1 MRCASEKSTKEL
13 YAYGGNRLSV
23 LGTFQADVQV
33 NGRDR
38 EIHSEFYVIRE
49 EGPGILCTKSAT
61 ELGLLKVEIPHINMN
76 YDRKSQLKE
85 KFPSCFTG
93 IGTLKN
99 YSLKIPIDPD
109 VKPVIQPVRRAAY
122 RLRDKLEL
130 KLDELVS
137 QDIIEKVEEPS
148 LWISPVVVVPKK
160 NDIRLCVDMRQAN
173 QAILRERYPIPTV
186 EEVLQDFNQST
197 VFSKLDIKL
206 AYHQIVLDP
215 ESRQITTF
223 MTHKGMYR
231 YKRLMFGISCAPEMY
246 NKIIQ
251 QTLDGCDGVQSIFD
265 VIVVHGK
272 TTAEHDQRLDIVLR
286 RLSDRGLTLNIDK
299 CQFNM
304 THIEFMGHVLSK
316 HGIGMA
322 KSKVEAIKE
331 ARQPETMSEVRSFLG
346 LVNFSSRFIPNL
358 ATKAEPLRKLTRKNV
373 LFKWGPEQTK
383 SFQELKDQLSQASTL
398 GYFDPSAQTIVVT
411 DASPVGLGAVLA
423 QQQGSDYRVIM
434 YASRTLTDV
443 ERRYSQTEKEALGLV
458 WGCERFHM

>member
-1 MRCASEKSTKEL
+1 
-13 YAYGGNRLSV
+13 
-23 LGTFQADVQV
+23 
-33 NGRDR
+33 
-38 EIHSEFYVIRE
+38 
-49 EGPGILCTKSAT
+49 
-61 ELGLLKVEIPHINMN
+61 MN

-109 VKPVIQPVRRAAY
+109 VKPVIQPVRRVAY
-122 RLRDKLEL
+122 HLCDKLEL
-130 KLDELVS
+130 KLYELLS

-148 LWISPVVVVPKK
+148 LWVSPVVVVPKK
-160 NDIRLCVDMRQAN
+160 IDIRLCVDMRQAVHN
-173 QAILRERYPIPTV
+173 QAVLRERYPIPTV

-197 VFSKLDIKL
+197 IFSKLDIKL

-215 ESRQITTF
+215 VSRQNTTF

-265 VIVVHGK
+265 DIVVHGK
-272 TTAEHDQRLDIVLR
+272 TTVEHDQRLDIELR

-304 THIEFMGHVLSK
+304 TNIEFMGQVLSK

-331 ARQPETMSEVRSFLG
+331 ARQPETISEERSF
-346 LVNFSSRFIPNL
+346 
-358 ATKAEPLRKLTRKNV
+358 
-373 LFKWGPEQTK
+373 
-383 SFQELKDQLSQASTL
+383 
-398 GYFDPSAQTIVVT
+398 
-411 DASPVGLGAVLA
+411 
-423 QQQGSDYRVIM
+423 
-434 YASRTLTDV
+434 
-443 ERRYSQTEKEALGLV
+443 
-458 WGCERFHM
+458 